1 MKSFIYTIL
10 VGLIVTA
17 CTSSSVT
24 LPSTSSGSTKVG
36 ALSGKWIN
44 HSNQTKVFFE
54 DEIEKIVLSNGC
66 QVVSANF
73 KRYEP
78 AINFSNI
85 TATQKTCETAPI
97 DLAQVLKQTVIIKS
111 ISTSKIGFYDEA
123 NTVLLILDKN

>member
-44 HSNQTKVFFE
+44 HSNQIKVFFE

-73 KRYEP
+73 NVMSLLLIFR
-78 AINFSNI
+78 ILR
-85 TATQKTCETAPI
+85 TTQKTCETAPI
-97 DLAQVLKQTVIIKS
+97 DLAQVLKQTVIIKVN
-111 ISTSKIGFYDEA
+111 INK
-123 NTVLLILDKN
+123 